1 MQQED
6 YIKKQIDQLGRVLGK
21 ILSDLLELKSQ
32 GSLSERIEIV
42 DQPLKNSLNLD
53 IEDLITIPTDNFIDT
68 LKAENKL
75 TNDNFEILAN
85 LLFHLADE
93 VDDRDNIYEKKSLL
107 YQRSLVIYEYLNS
120 TSSTYSFDR
129 HLKVEKIKNTL

>member
-21 ILSDLLELKSQ
+21 ILSDLLGLKSQ